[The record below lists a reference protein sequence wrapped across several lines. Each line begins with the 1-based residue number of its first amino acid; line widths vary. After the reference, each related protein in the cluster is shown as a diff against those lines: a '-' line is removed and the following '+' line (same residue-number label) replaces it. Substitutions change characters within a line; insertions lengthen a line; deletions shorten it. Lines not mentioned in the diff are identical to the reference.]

1 MKMRLFTIITSAFI
15 HSLTVAQSEVWR
27 PTSNGLAVNSISA
40 LRSDPFGNVFVL
52 GVFQAQAHAL
62 YKSSDDGLT
71 WNNSKTTFPL
81 QNFDIS
87 QNGYLFLGGG
97 EWVYRSTDNGTT
109 WNLVAGLG
117 TSSLYPSK
125 FLSFDYP
132 NLLFFQEYEGS
143 RTSSPSELS
152 YSSDNGES
160 WHFSSNGQYGSFVDI
175 PINSVGILSD
185 SIIFASTASA
195 IFVTFQGPAQFH
207 LLQQFPKVN
216 IHSLYCS
223 QSSHNVYMLS
233 DSVLFCSSD
242 TGQTWNAS
250 DSGLSTSNVLALKA
264 NSKGEYFACTDK
276 GLFVSKNS
284 GQFWSNIGLQQ
295 MTINSILFNDS
306 SAIIVTGNQ
315 GIFYSTNEGSLW
327 IDMNS
332 GLSGNSKTLL
342 TINSDG
348 YAFVLCDNTIYR
360 TVLTIS
366 QITSAPVHTLS
377 PARFSLEQNYPN
389 PFNPSTTI
397 VYNLDKSEYVRL
409 DVFDVLGRKV
419 ETLVDQIQLIG
430 KHQALF
436 NGSMLSAGIY
446 FCQLY
451 TEHSLISR
459 KMVLIK

>member
-152 YSSDNGES
+152 YSSYNGE
-160 WHFSSNGQYGSFVDI
+160 
-175 PINSVGILSD
+175 
-185 SIIFASTASA
+185 
-195 IFVTFQGPAQFH
+195 
-207 LLQQFPKVN
+207 
-216 IHSLYCS
+216 
-223 QSSHNVYMLS
+223 
-233 DSVLFCSSD
+233 
-242 TGQTWNAS
+242 
-250 DSGLSTSNVLALKA
+250 
-264 NSKGEYFACTDK
+264 
-276 GLFVSKNS
+276 
-284 GQFWSNIGLQQ
+284 
-295 MTINSILFNDS
+295 
-306 SAIIVTGNQ
+306 
-315 GIFYSTNEGSLW
+315 
-327 IDMNS
+327 
-332 GLSGNSKTLL
+332 
-342 TINSDG
+342 
-348 YAFVLCDNTIYR
+348 
-360 TVLTIS
+360 
-366 QITSAPVHTLS
+366 
-377 PARFSLEQNYPN
+377 
-389 PFNPSTTI
+389 
-397 VYNLDKSEYVRL
+397 
-409 DVFDVLGRKV
+409 
-419 ETLVDQIQLIG
+419 
-430 KHQALF
+430 
-436 NGSMLSAGIY
+436 
-446 FCQLY
+446 
-451 TEHSLISR
+451 
-459 KMVLIK
+459 